1 MQMDKS
7 IFFFFFLFDFPFFPI
22 YVASCFVQFWS
33 CSFWFSVCFPVFCI
47 FSSLK
52 IIRISFRGED
62 KATWFDFGEK
72 LVLTFL
78 IKKHWDLT
86 SKNWNWL
93 DIISDVTS
101 KLEDLTMSDVSLTNT
116 VHWVDLMVKMA
127 EKASFFTNASWWPT
141 AVQPISD
148 YSCNHYEEIWIG
160 LQIFMIGLICPWDH
174 FVSSKKNVTAQRL
187 DVCKMRHWKIQRN
200 IPTVPT

>member
-1 MQMDKS
+1 MCC
-7 IFFFFFLFDFPFFPI
+7 PF
-22 YVASCFVQFWS
+22 
-33 CSFWFSVCFPVFCI
+33 FCI

-52 IIRISFRGED
+52 NIRISYRGEH

-72 LVLTFL
+72 LVLTCL

-116 VHWVDLMVKMA
+116 VYTVHWVDLMVKMA
-127 EKASFFTNASWWPT
+127 EKTIASFLTQVGDPLPSNIIK
-141 AVQPISD
+141 PISD
-148 YSCNHYEEIWIG
+148 YSCNYIYIYVY
-160 LQIFMIGLICPWDH
+160 IPW
-174 FVSSKKNVTAQRL
+174 SSS
-187 DVCKMRHWKIQRN
+187 I
-200 IPTVPT
+200 

>member
-1 MQMDKS
+1 MCC
-7 IFFFFFLFDFPFFPI
+7 PF
-22 YVASCFVQFWS
+22 
-33 CSFWFSVCFPVFCI
+33 FCI

-52 IIRISFRGED
+52 NIRISYRGEH

-72 LVLTFL
+72 LVLTCL

-116 VHWVDLMVKMA
+116 VYTVHWVDLMVKMA
-127 EKASFFTNASWWPT
+127 EKTIASFLTQVGDPLPSNIIK
-141 AVQPISD
+141 PISD
-148 YSCNHYEEIWIG
+148 YSCNYIYMYISHDHPAYKHYKFSIVFP
-160 LQIFMIGLICPWDH
+160 LM
-174 FVSSKKNVTAQRL
+174 KKYESASNLHDRPHLPLRSFCFIQE
-187 DVCKMRHWKIQRN
+187 KRHC
-200 IPTVPT
+200 